1 MMKRYGILDTITSPA
16 DLRGLSY
23 DTLNVLCA
31 SLREFIVD
39 SVSRTGGHLASN
51 LGVVELAVALEREF
65 DSSRDRIIYDVGH
78 QSYVHKILT
87 GRRDRFDTLRQY
99 GGLSGF
105 MKPEESVTD
114 PCVTGHASDSVSVA
128 LGMAHAR
135 TLRNQKY
142 HVVAV
147 IGDGALTG
155 GMAYE
160 ALSNA
165 GTSGEPLLV
174 VLNDNNMSI
183 AQNVGGLSRHLARLR
198 VNSRYLR
205 AKVRVKERLARI
217 PGGAAVTRAISRAK
231 ARIKS
236 FVLPT
241 SLFEQMGFIYLG
253 PVDGH
258 NLKSVCELL
267 AQAKKMKKPVL
278 LHVITQK
285 GRGYAPSEQEP
296 EKYHGVSRFDPVSGA
311 FAADKKEDF
320 SACFGR
326 ELCAFAEKDARICA
340 ITAAMPSG
348 TGLTRFA
355 SRFPSRFFDV
365 GIAEEHAVAMA
376 AGMAAQGLVPVV
388 AMYSTFLQ
396 RAYDQLVHDV
406 AIEGLHVVFCVDRA
420 GIVGADGATHNGVLD
435 IAFLRSIPGMK
446 VYCPSNFSELRSMM
460 TRAVYHEDGPVAI
473 RYPRGGEGA
482 FRKDTAQEVLACV
495 REAPGHTVTLL
506 THGVMVN
513 EALAAAELLEK
524 KQIHAQVYKANQ
536 VGSGL
541 EQAFAEKQDELSGW
555 CVVIEDNVQ
564 SGGLGEW
571 VAGRRASRTDLLNT
585 GDRFLPHGG
594 VDEVYRHCGLDAE
607 GIAAF
612 VVNQSKR
619 KENSRG

>member
-1 MMKRYGILDTITSPA
+1 MKRYGILDTITSPA

-51 LGVVELAVALEREF
+51 LGVVELSVALEREF

-267 AQAKKMKKPVL
+267 AQAKKIKKPVL

-536 VGSGL
+536 IGSGL

>member
-1 MMKRYGILDTITSPA
+1 MKQYGILDNITSPA

-23 DTLNVLCA
+23 DTLGVLCVA
-31 SLREFIVD
+31 LREFIVD

-87 GRRDRFDTLRQY
+87 GRRDRFAALRQY

-105 MKPEESVTD
+105 MKPEESAAD
-114 PCVTGHASDSVSVA
+114 PCVTGHASNSVSVA

-135 TLRNQKY
+135 TLKNQKY

-160 ALSNA
+160 ALSSA

-183 AQNVGGLSRHLARLR
+183 AQNVGGLSRHLSRLR
-198 VNSRYLR
+198 VSPRYLH
-205 AKVRVKERLARI
+205 AKARVKDRLARI
-217 PGGAAVTRAISRAK
+217 PGGGAITRAISRCK
-231 ARIKS
+231 ARLKRLL
-236 FVLPT
+236 LPT

-258 NLKSVCELL
+258 DLKSVCELL

-278 LHVITQK
+278 LHVMTQK
-285 GRGYAPSEQEP
+285 GRGYVPSEREP
-296 EKYHGVSRFDPVSGA
+296 EKYHGVSPFDPLTGA
-311 FAADKKEDF
+311 FLSAAKEDF

-355 SRFPSRFFDV
+355 QRFPDRFFDV

-388 AMYSTFLQ
+388 AIYSTFLQ

-406 AIEGLHVVFCVDRA
+406 AIEHLHVVFCVDRA

-435 IAFLRSIPGMK
+435 VAYLRSVPGVK
-446 VYCPSNFSELRSMM
+446 IFCPANFAELRSMM
-460 TRAVYHEDGPVAI
+460 SRALYHETGPVAI

-482 FRKDTAQEVLACV
+482 FRTDASQGALVRVREAAGYDVTLITYGVLVNEAVEAAEVLAQKSV
-495 REAPGHTVTLL
+495 R
-506 THGVMVN
+506 
-513 EALAAAELLEK
+513 
-524 KQIHAQVYKANQ
+524 AQVYKVNEISPA
-536 VGSGL
+536 L
-541 EQAFAEKQDELSGW
+541 EETLKAQAAELSGW
-555 CVVIEDNVQ
+555 MVVIEDVVD
-564 SGGLGEW
+564 SGSLGEW
-571 VAGRRASRTDLLNT
+571 IAARRDGKTVRRNT
-585 GDRFLPHGG
+585 GDRFLPHGSVG
-594 VDEVYRHCGLDAE
+594 ELYRHCGLDAA

-612 VVNQSKR
+612 VLDNRQGK
-619 KENSRG
+619 GDGLG